1 MAKDRRERG
10 RYVDGPFIPLTLGVK
25 NSDAWHALSMQ
36 ARLIYLELRGKLARD
51 PRENNGRIHLS
62 IRDAAEAVGLK
73 KLATVAGGF
82 HELQAKGFI
91 VVTRLGTL
99 GSEGYGKATEYRITE
114 CGTRDAY
121 EGTKDYLRWQLG
133 HDFVVAKGKAPARP
147 KMRPKVV
154 AIDGKRA

>member
-1 MAKDRRERG
+1 MAKQGREKG
-10 RYVDGPFIPLTLGVK
+10 RWVDGPFIPLTLGVK
-25 NSDAWHALSMQ
+25 NSAAWAALSMQ

-51 PRENNGRIHLS
+51 PRENNGRVHLS

-73 KLATVAGGF
+73 KLATVASGF

-99 GSEGYGKATEYRITE
+99 GSEGHGKATEYRITE

-121 EGTKDYLRWQLG
+121 EGTKDYLQWQPG
-133 HDFVVAKGKAPARP
+133 HDFVVARGKSPTRP
-147 KMRPKVV
+147 KRQPKIV